1 MSTVCME
8 VCACAYMYSGVRV
21 SVHVCMYM
29 CIVFM
34 GVVWMCV
41 HECVSVSASVFT
53 CMSCTCG
60 CKELTNFSACE
71 SNKVRHREQLG
82 F

>member
-1 MSTVCME
+1 MYMCTVCME

-21 SVHVCMYM
+21 SVHVCTHVYVYSIHG
-29 CIVFM
+29 C
-34 GVVWMCV
+34 GV

-60 CKELTNFSACE
+60 CK
-71 SNKVRHREQLG
+71 
-82 F
+82 